1 MLNRYKVNTHSWISH
16 FYTVDH
22 ISNVSAD
29 TRRLLSGLLTR
40 SVIITHTVCNSSWSY
55 YGVSNYASDKAE
67 REMDSIRDML
77 WRMLPDE

>member
-16 FYTVDH
+16 FYTADR

-29 TRRLLSGLLTR
+29 SRVLLSGLLAR
-40 SVIITHTVCNSSWSY
+40 SIIITHTVCNPSWA

-77 WRMLPDE
+77 LRIL

>member
-1 MLNRYKVNTHSWISH
+1 MLNRYKVNTHSWITH
-16 FYTVDH
+16 FYTADH

-29 TRRLLSGLLTR
+29 IRVLLSGLLAR
-40 SVIITHTVCNSSWSY
+40 SIIITHTVCNPSWA

-77 WRMLPDE
+77 LRILPDE